1 MSPKRIV
8 WGCWLLAVTEKFPI
22 YSVNGMEKQGVL
34 CIYGIWMLHDIGRID
49 GEDGWN
55 SGVR

>member
-22 YSVNGMEKQGVL
+22 YSVNGMGKQGGDCVYMV
-34 CIYGIWMLHDIGRID
+34 YGYCAIIERVDR
-49 GEDGWN
+49 EDG
-55 SGVR
+55 

>member
-1 MSPKRIV
+1 MVVCYIC
-8 WGCWLLAVTEKFPI
+8 GIEKFPI
-22 YSVNGMEKQGVL
+22 YSMKGTGCCVYMVCGCCN
-34 CIYGIWMLHDIGRID
+34 IGRID

>member
-1 MSPKRIV
+1 MF
-8 WGCWLLAVTEKFPI
+8 EKFPI
-22 YSVNGMEKQGVL
+22 YSMKGDGKAGAL

>member
-1 MSPKRIV
+1 MCIRDRYEGDGK
-8 WGCWLLAVTEKFPI
+8 A
-22 YSVNGMEKQGVL
+22 GVL